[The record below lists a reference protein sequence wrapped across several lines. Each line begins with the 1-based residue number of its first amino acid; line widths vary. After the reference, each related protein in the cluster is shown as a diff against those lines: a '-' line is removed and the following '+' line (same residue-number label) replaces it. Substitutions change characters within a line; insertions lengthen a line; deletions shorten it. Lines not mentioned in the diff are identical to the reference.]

1 MIHRLTRG
9 AVLTLLLAF
18 AADAAWAQ
26 AYAAPKARRK
36 FISVSYDWQFT
47 QPLHF
52 LEHPVQD
59 LVGRPVGAAQFEAY
73 DYRTRDGEILIDV
86 LEFSRRGH
94 GAGVTLYP
102 FGVNVGPALALRA
115 SFEDLPTIRIAFDG
129 NGAPPDY
136 TLDGA
141 RAYDVGAALVV
152 ADHSR
157 GFGLGSHA
165 FVGGGVG
172 RIKSDVRDGDRLF
185 GEAGGGLNSG
195 PVGVELSVKFAWNHL
210 ADPVDHKFLT
220 VPITVRGTL
229 TF

>member
-1 MIHRLTRG
+1 MVHRITRG
-9 AVLTLLLAF
+9 AVLTLLFAF

-26 AYAAPKARRK
+26 AYSAPKARRK

-59 LVGRPVGAAQFEAY
+59 LVGRPVAASQFESY

-102 FGVNVGPALALRA
+102 FGVSVGPALALRA
-115 SFEDLPTIRIAFDG
+115 SFEDLPTIRIAFTG
-129 NGAPPDY
+129 NGAPPNY
-136 TLDGA
+136 ALDGA
-141 RAYDVGAALVV
+141 RAYDLGAALVV

-157 GFGLGSHA
+157 GFGIGSHA

-185 GEAGGGLNSG
+185 GEMGGGLNSG
-195 PVGVELSVKFAWNHL
+195 PVGVELSVKFAWNRL
-210 ADPVDHKFLT
+210 TDPVDHQFLT